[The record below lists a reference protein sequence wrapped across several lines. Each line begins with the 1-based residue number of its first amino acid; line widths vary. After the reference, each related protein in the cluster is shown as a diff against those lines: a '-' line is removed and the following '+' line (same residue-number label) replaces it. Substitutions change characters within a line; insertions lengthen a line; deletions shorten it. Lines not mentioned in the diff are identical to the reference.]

1 MYTTKHIGL
10 DLSGVIKHI
19 DASDWAS
26 KARFNWFFF
35 DLYIQL
41 LLGFMRKKK
50 EEKKRTSLPLS
61 PLSHCLFQLFLSP
74 ENIRQET

>member
-26 KARFNWFFF
+26 KARFNWSFTNV
-35 DLYIQL
+35 DI
-41 LLGFMRKKK
+41 
-50 EEKKRTSLPLS
+50 
-61 PLSHCLFQLFLSP
+61 
-74 ENIRQET
+74 